1 MDNSNNNTA
10 TIHISA
16 DNLEKLKTVLEQLNI
31 KIDAV
36 PKNNITNITPTPSNM
51 IQETSNNQIEEQ
63 HNNADN
69 NLEEN
74 KNDTTL
80 EESDKLDELEEQEDI
95 LEPLDME
102 DSTDDELYFNDKE
115 NNNNSIQYE
124 IDEINDNDIC
134 DLENNDNNS
143 VNTLDDINEITPDDI
158 INDDNENKDVHNQQT
173 KDSNFDDD
181 SDLDLASDE
190 DKNKFLNTQN
200 PSIQQN
206 NFPFVIP
213 QQQNPQNIPNV
224 LTQLQQYN
232 IPQTYNNMNSN
243 ITNIQTT
250 NPIPKN
256 NQTQNKNINSNS
268 VSTKMNNNVTKKTEQ
283 KNTNN
288 YRGYRSHR
296 QNNSDISKE
305 IDSEQGLSK
314 MEILKMENKITLNVG
329 GKKFNLKKNMLEY
342 LNINYGKLNKILK
355 EDGRVIYFL
364 DRDPYYFSKVISLI
378 KLYGLDQEKIVEKLE
393 DFSEQLVNELCFYG
407 IIDKKYSPR
416 PKLRLKRAVTFPS
429 RHDDIVKIVV
439 DDQLFETSAGILSR
453 SSYFDVKLKMSR
465 SKQFYLSD
473 VDAKIFRY
481 VLNFLRT
488 GELYTSNSEIIELL
502 NNYGIEFEK
511 LESKKINDDVVCHYI
526 PHSQEAVN
534 NQVLGSINFIDPR
547 VNTISD
553 SNGVMPYQFI
563 DNKYYYPENMLV
575 SPNAE
580 NFNVISTNSKL
591 TFDSEIVFDLTDATH
606 DIGACIE
613 DMLLCIDIPVLK
625 PTEPYEYVD
634 FVEYQLVESVS
645 ILSNNNNNKKIM
657 LQTNSDLIYLY
668 PHIYTDNANDYH
680 EMIKISDKKI
690 KLFYDN
696 TLIDIHRITLPL
708 FLFKDK
714 RNILPIKKMINKKIS
729 AFMVV
734 KMAPLKKLFKNKIK
748 DIPLLN
754 ICILSNTVS
763 LAPGMTVQNSSD
775 SNQQNQFSIVPLNTE
790 LTNYPMLY
798 IYDKIHPIT
807 IPIQTSPNAIY
818 DVAVIPLDR
827 FGFIKDFFFTIV
839 EKEDFISNR
848 INKFADELIELEILQ
863 LKEIPQNQQKML
875 VTHTKVDTS
884 MLNYYIPIKKLGHK
898 LPNGVYYYSF
908 SSEPKSSQLL
918 GGLLGTGYLVRIKV
932 KKMNGFIKFYV
943 NEYHKE
949 FI

>member
-1 MDNSNNNTA
+1 MDNSSNNTA
-10 TIHISA
+10 TIHISS
-16 DNLEKLKTVLEQLNI
+16 DNLQKLKSVLEQLNI
-31 KIDAV
+31 KIENV
-36 PKNNITNITPTPSNM
+36 PTGSTIDVSNSAPTVTQQTDNKQNDEAENNIDENETND
-51 IQETSNNQIEEQ
+51 NQCEEL
-63 HNNADN
+63 NVN
-69 NLEEN
+69 EN
-74 KNDTTL
+74 D
-80 EESDKLDELEEQEDI
+80 DQEDT
-95 LEPLDME
+95 LEPLDLD
-102 DSTDDELYFNDKE
+102 DSIDDEMYFNDKD
-115 NNNNSIQYE
+115 NNNNFIHNE
-124 IDEINDNDIC
+124 IDEINDDDVC
-134 DLENNDNNS
+134 DLENNNNS
-143 VNTLDDINEITPDDI
+143 SINETDDINEITPDDI
-158 INDDNENKDVHNQQT
+158 INDENENKEIHNQHINNT
-173 KDSNFDDD
+173 NFDDD
-181 SDLDLASDE
+181 SELDLASEE
-190 DKNKFLNTQN
+190 DKSKSTNIHNQFSQHNTFPYVMQQPNTQN
-200 PSIQQN
+200 
-206 NFPFVIP
+206 
-213 QQQNPQNIPNV
+213 
-224 LTQLQQYN
+224 YN
-232 IPQTYNNMNSN
+232 IPQIFKNANLNTNNMELV
-243 ITNIQTT
+243 
-250 NPIPKN
+250 NPVPKN
-256 NQTQNKNINSNS
+256 NQTHNKNISSNLIS
-268 VSTKMNNNVTKKTEQ
+268 NKMINNSTKKQEQQKTNKNNNHHLLKHNTD
-283 KNTNN
+283 KN
-288 YRGYRSHR
+288 
-296 QNNSDISKE
+296 KE
-305 IDSEQGLSK
+305 IDNDQVLSK

-342 LNINYGKLNKILK
+342 LNINYGKLNKIIK
-355 EDGRVIYFL
+355 DGRVIYFL

-378 KLYGLDQEKIVEKLE
+378 KLYGLDQDKIVEKLE
-393 DFSEQLVNELCFYG
+393 DFSEQLINELCFYG
-407 IIDKKYSPR
+407 IIDRKYNPR

-439 DDQLFETSAGILSR
+439 DDQLFETSSGILSR

-473 VDAKIFRY
+473 IDAKIFRY

-488 GELYTSNSEIIELL
+488 GELYTTNTEIIELL

-511 LESKKINDDVVCHYI
+511 IESKKISNDIVCHYI

-547 VNTISD
+547 INTVSD
-553 SNGVMPYQFI
+553 NNGTMPYQFV
-563 DNKYYYPENMLV
+563 DNKFYYPENMFV

-591 TFDSEIVFDLTDATH
+591 TFDSEIVFDLTDPTH

-634 FVEYQLVESVS
+634 LIEYQLVESVS

-668 PHIYTDNANDYH
+668 PHIYTDNANEYH
-680 EMIKISDKKI
+680 DMTKIGDKKI
-690 KLFYDN
+690 KLLYDN
-696 TLIDIHRITLPL
+696 ALIDIHRITLPL

-734 KMAPLKKLFKNKIK
+734 KMAPLKKLFKSKIK

-754 ICILSNTVS
+754 ICLLSNTVN
-763 LAPGMTVQNSSD
+763 LAPGMTVHNPSEN
-775 SNQQNQFSIVPLNTE
+775 NQQNPLSIMPLNTE
-790 LTNYPMLY
+790 LMNYPMLY
-798 IYDKIHPIT
+798 VYDKIHSIT
-807 IPIQTSPNAIY
+807 IPIQTSPNPIY

-839 EKEDFISNR
+839 EKEDFISNH
-848 INKFADELIELEILQ
+848 INKYADELIELEILQ
-863 LKEIPQNQQKML
+863 LKEMPQNQQKML
-875 VTHTKVDTS
+875 VTHTKLDSS

-908 SSEPKSSQLL
+908 SSEPKSSQIL
-918 GGLLGTGYLVRIKV
+918 GGLLGTNYLVRIKV